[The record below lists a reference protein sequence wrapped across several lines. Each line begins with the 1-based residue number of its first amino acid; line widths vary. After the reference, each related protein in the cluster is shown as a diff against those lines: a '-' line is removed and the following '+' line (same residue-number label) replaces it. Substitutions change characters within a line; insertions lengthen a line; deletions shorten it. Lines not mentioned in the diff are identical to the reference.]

1 MLPFI
6 GEKKKEKI
14 AVEGRGSSLQQHS
27 FSLKGVKR
35 EHEPEPQEKA
45 VLKNIYFE
53 YKNSVI
59 QSVAFKINYTY
70 PIIKIVCVFF
80 LTMCFKSSLYW
91 NRYSVL
97 KANKP
102 TTVIWIWLYCW
113 GVCPGAQGL
122 HKGAVPSSLASAH
135 PR

>member
-1 MLPFI
+1 MN
-6 GEKKKEKI
+6 
-14 AVEGRGSSLQQHS
+14 Q
-27 FSLKGVKR
+27 SLKT
-35 EHEPEPQEKA
+35 EKA

-70 PIIKIVCVFF
+70 TIIKIVCVFF

-97 KANKP
+97 KAYKP
-102 TTVIWIWLYCW
+102 TTVIWIWLCCW
-113 GVCPGAQGL
+113 EVCPGAQGL
-122 HKGAVPSSLASAH
+122 HKGAVPSPLASAH